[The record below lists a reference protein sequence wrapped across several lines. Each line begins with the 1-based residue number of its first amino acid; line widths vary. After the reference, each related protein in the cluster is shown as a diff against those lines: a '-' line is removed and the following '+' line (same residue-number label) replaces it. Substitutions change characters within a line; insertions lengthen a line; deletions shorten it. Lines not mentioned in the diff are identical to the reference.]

1 MSDPTKTKTTFEL
14 YLAAAA
20 AEKAAEKAAEQAPAK
35 QPAEAPPAGG
45 KPG

>member
-1 MSDPTKTKTTFEL
+1 LREKLEAL
-14 YLAAAA
+14 CAAKPEGNA